1 MESSSVCIDI
11 RELRKNYSF
20 GKIKALDGINLT
32 VNQGDIFALIGPNG
46 AGKTTLMGCLLA
58 LLRPSSGR
66 ISIFGKPP
74 DDIGVRAACGFLPER
89 PYFDAWMTAKQFL
102 HYHHMLAGRPG
113 SAVHSEIVEAL
124 ETVELGADIAN
135 KQVRKFSRG
144 MLQRLG
150 LAQVLIG
157 KPKLCLL
164 DEPAS
169 GMDPLG
175 IELVR
180 KLLLKWK
187 EENVTVVLNS
197 HHLDEVERVC
207 NRYAFI
213 RSGRIEQIEEL
224 VPNEKP
230 VLLIKWFVE
239 NESSPSG
246 TISNLITSANAM
258 PTSDLVARIIKE
270 NDCIIHELNSHYA
283 KIELTNRAQAHALL
297 KLLIS
302 ADVPIEE
309 AILEKK
315 ALADLFHKKEAAKN
329 ETAKQETET
338 TTTGNHS

>member
-1 MESSSVCIDI
+1 
-11 RELRKNYSF
+11 
-20 GKIKALDGINLT
+20 
-32 VNQGDIFALIGPNG
+32 
-46 AGKTTLMGCLLA
+46 
-58 LLRPSSGR
+58 
-66 ISIFGKPP
+66 
-74 DDIGVRAACGFLPER
+74 
-89 PYFDAWMTAKQFL
+89 
-102 HYHHMLAGRPG
+102 
-113 SAVHSEIVEAL
+113 
-124 ETVELGADIAN
+124 
-135 KQVRKFSRG
+135 
-144 MLQRLG
+144 LQRLG

-180 KLLLKWK
+180 KLLLRWK

-239 NESSPSG
+239 NESTPSELSHSEMS
-246 TISNLITSANAM
+246 SNLMPPSKLITSANAL

-270 NDCIIHELNSHYA
+270 NDCTIHELNSHYA
-283 KIELTNRAQAHALL
+283 KVELTNRAQAHTLL

-315 ALADLFHKKEAAKN
+315 ALADLFHKKE
-329 ETAKQETET
+329 
-338 TTTGNHS
+338 GDS

>member
-1 MESSSVCIDI
+1 MDSSSVCIDI

-20 GKIKALDGINLT
+20 GKVKALDGINLT

-66 ISIFGKPP
+66 ISIFGKSP

-102 HYHHMLAGRPG
+102 HYHHMLARRPG
-113 SAVHSEIVEAL
+113 SALKEDIVEAL
-124 ETVELGADIAN
+124 ETVELGADVAN

-187 EENVTVVLNS
+187 ADNVTVVLNS

-224 VPNEKP
+224 VPNEHP

-239 NESSPSG
+239 NGESAS
-246 TISNLITSANAM
+246 IITPA
-258 PTSDLVARIIKE
+258 DLVARLVKE
-270 NDCIIHELNSHYA
+270 QGCQLQELNLHYA
-283 KIELTNRAQAHALL
+283 KIELPNRSQAHALL
-297 KLLIS
+297 KSLIT
-302 ADVPIEE
+302 ADIPIEE

-315 ALADLFHKKEAAKN
+315 ALADLFHSPEAEK
-329 ETAKQETET
+329 
-338 TTTGNHS
+338 

>member
-20 GKIKALDGINLT
+20 GKVKALDGINLT
-32 VNQGDIFALIGPNG
+32 VNQGDVFALIGPNG

-113 SAVHSEIVEAL
+113 SAVQSEIIEAL
-124 ETVELGADIAN
+124 ETVELGAEVAN

-180 KLLLKWK
+180 KLLLRWK

-239 NESSPSG
+239 NESTPSELSHSEMS
-246 TISNLITSANAM
+246 SNLMPPSKLITSANAL

-270 NDCIIHELNSHYA
+270 NDCTIHELNSHYA
-283 KIELTNRAQAHALL
+283 KVELTNRAQAHTLL

-315 ALADLFHKKEAAKN
+315 ALADLFHKKE
-329 ETAKQETET
+329 
-338 TTTGNHS
+338 GDS